1 MKIVNIVVRIVLG
14 LLFISPILGAI
25 GVFPPPTADMYN
37 TAQAFSFISAL
48 FAVKYVIYIMA
59 VVFFIAFVLT
69 VMNKMAIVA
78 LLILPIVVNIIS
90 FHLFL
95 DAGIFTAGAVM
106 ADVLVLL
113 NLFLL
118 WQHRAKYLAFWRMA

>member
-48 FAVKYVIYIMA
+48 FAVKYVIYITLRCFLRITIKYKCYA
-59 VVFFIAFVLT
+59 VY
-69 VMNKMAIVA
+69 K
-78 LLILPIVVNIIS
+78 
-90 FHLFL
+90 
-95 DAGIFTAGAVM
+95 
-106 ADVLVLL
+106 
-113 NLFLL
+113 
-118 WQHRAKYLAFWRMA
+118 